1 MPPARCP
8 AQIWTCL
15 KKSPSVD
22 ERAPAGAIGDDR
34 HGGDAQGVALARG
47 VARDREAVTGDPGL
61 GARLPGGAVV
71 AIDDVDPGLG
81 RRAVERDVGE
91 VVLLGV
97 RFVPLG
103 DVVGEESVV
112 FAAAGSG
119 ERRAPDDDVHVVG
132 VEPAGAVAAGIGQRG
147 AGRPRCEPAVG
158 IGVEHA
164 VSRGQHDQRGDQRP
178 TAEDALVVVVRPA
191 VPEPP
196 LVQGQR
202 RLPRVARSRRGRPAD
217 DACICRAAGRG
228 RALHRAVALRDA
240 GGVDR
245 VGTRTRELG
254 AARAAAISAAPVT
267 APRANPRPAL
277 PPVPGLIAIILGATR
292 GRCQGRP
299 EPQPRHDTVS
309 RSRPFA
315 RSAAWPA
322 RRSRAGTLTS

>member
-1 MPPARCP
+1 MSIR
-8 AQIWTCL
+8 
-15 KKSPSVD
+15 
-22 ERAPAGAIGDDR
+22 
-34 HGGDAQGVALARG
+34 
-47 VARDREAVTGDPGL
+47 
-61 GARLPGGAVV
+61 
-71 AIDDVDPGLG
+71 GLG

-103 DVVGEESVV
+103 DVVGEKSVV

-147 AGRPRCEPAVG
+147 AGRPRCEPAIG

-164 VSRGQHDQRGDQRP
+164 VSRGQHDQWGDQRP

-228 RALHRAVALRDA
+228 RALHRAVALRHA

-245 VGTRTRELG
+245 VGTRTRECG
-254 AARAAAISAAPVT
+254 RRQGSGHQRRAGHRTEGEPPACPAACPRPHRDHSRGHAGSLSRAASTAAP
-267 APRANPRPAL
+267 
-277 PPVPGLIAIILGATR
+277 
-292 GRCQGRP
+292 
-299 EPQPRHDTVS
+299 PRHRQPIATI
-309 RSRPFA
+309 RSIGSLA
-315 RSAAWPA
+315 RSAIWG
-322 RRSRAGTLTS
+322 GTLTSCFRSRRLSRTFGSVIIFMYLQKAMRLASISFASGAASCSG